1 MSIPCPRVAGSVADF
16 GAEHPDK
23 YRDCT
28 ALPLRRH
35 WQAPDAI
42 PVEVVGTDHPVAVLV
57 GVYLDDF
64 FACLVVHR
72 NRSAVFITF

>member
-35 WQAPDAI
+35 WQAPDAM
-42 PVEVVGTDHPVAVLV
+42 PVEGGRALV
-57 GVYLDDF
+57 GAAEPFSIRRDF
-64 FACLVVHR
+64 GGFSIGLPAIHALI
-72 NRSAVFITF
+72 AFP